1 MPLLLGWNML
11 PVDFHYYVKVYGS
24 KHICM
29 LSLIFSWILQIL
41 LLKTK
46 TVKRSYNEVTGTD
59 NFALLQA

>member
-1 MPLLLGWNML
+1 ML

-29 LSLIFSWILQIL
+29 LSLMFSWILQIL

-46 TVKRSYNEVTGTD
+46 TVKHYYNEVTGTD